1 VAACCNDGKR
11 ANALIELR
19 LTVGD
24 PAPDLSLLKALDPLS
39 AVVRSRRSGTHLSV
53 ELTLPKQGAQAGA
66 A

>member
-1 VAACCNDGKR
+1 M
-11 ANALIELR
+11 
-19 LTVGD
+19 VGD

-39 AVVRSRRSGTHLSV
+39 AVVRFRRSGTHLSV